1 MSYEDCTELKI
12 RATDYNRKIQ
22 NLMFEIYK
30 RLMDEQSIMGINK
43 DESNIH
49 LPLIKATAI
58 LLLSKFWDPAILD
71 PKKGDQDI
79 SFMLSLI

>member
-1 MSYEDCTELKI
+1 
-12 RATDYNRKIQ
+12 
-22 NLMFEIYK
+22 
-30 RLMDEQSIMGINK
+30 MGINK

-71 PKKGDQDI
+71 PKKGNQDI
-79 SFMLSLI
+79 SFMLVRIIIIIICVEFDIVDNEPSESQQR